1 MDCIEEEAKC
11 STQSQ
16 MVQNKKGIIYRLF
29 TTWKRKIK
37 QEPQKQKY
45 KNWQK
50 HKENTNTHTEED
62 VFVWHKVNIARTMAS
77 CQGFPHC
84 SYTESAFPS
93 PSGCG
98 LWLTCF
104 LSIQS
109 VEYINLASITSLQIV
124 DLMLLRPL
132 ITAGLSEWVRQAVS
146 YLPAWPTL
154 APPAEN
160 ILVLESLAAYPGSL
174 LHEVPVYL
182 GSEIKTYQKDC
193 LPGSNPCCSC
203 SLK

>member
-1 MDCIEEEAKC
+1 MQDTKSDGAE
-11 STQSQ
+11 
-16 MVQNKKGIIYRLF
+16 QNGIIYRLF

-37 QEPQKQKY
+37 QEPQKQKS
-45 KNWQK
+45 KLAETQRE
-50 HKENTNTHTEED
+50 HQHTQTEED

-109 VEYINLASITSLQIV
+109 VEYINLASITTLQIV

-132 ITAGLSEWVRQAVS
+132 ITAGLGQAGS
-146 YLPAWPTL
+146 LLPAWPTL

-203 SLK
+203 ALK